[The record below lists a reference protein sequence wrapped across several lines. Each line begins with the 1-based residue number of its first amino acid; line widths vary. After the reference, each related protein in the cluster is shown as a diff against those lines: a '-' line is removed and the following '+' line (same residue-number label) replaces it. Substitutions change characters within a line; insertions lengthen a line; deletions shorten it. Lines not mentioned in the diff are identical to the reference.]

1 MTEFDSQSATFHGQ
15 LDASTPDM
23 SPSAQMSLAAAEL
36 ALGEVADGV
45 VITDRHGRIRYSNP
59 LAGELCGSLVGL
71 LPGQI
76 LSECLR
82 LEDDQGV
89 PLDLALS
96 PGEATAEEVPS
107 RRELRANLRRQGLRL
122 ADGEAE
128 LVEISVQINTVKDGV
143 SLDGY
148 VVVLRHTSEARRIS
162 SRLSWQSS
170 HDTLTRLPNRQTF
183 EQALQ
188 QLLNRD
194 TGPRQHHILLYLDVY
209 QFKVVNDTLGYS
221 AGDALLVALARILT
235 QCLGKNDLLGRVGS
249 DEFAVLLRDCTLEEA
264 KRIVTRL
271 REAVND
277 FVFEWES
284 SETRPALSIGAVS
297 VDAHAPP
304 SSQLLATANDACSA
318 AREQGRNRVKFFG
331 DSRKA
336 LEKRRESTWLSEIHA
351 AIRDDRLMLYRQPV
365 VALQEKNRVHHY
377 EVLVRMRGRD
387 GDIIS
392 PGLFLPAAERY
403 GIIDDVD
410 RWVIRNIFK
419 YMALE
424 QSSGAGGFHYAI
436 NVSGISLG
444 DEYFADF
451 VLRELTD
458 AGVAP
463 SRVQFEITET
473 SAINNLDRALMFI
486 HKLRAAGC
494 SFALDDF
501 GRGASSLAYLRQLPV
516 DYLKIDGSFV
526 RNMLEDEIDS
536 AMVSTVDHLAKRM
549 GISTIAEFAETPELL
564 ERLRLMGVDYAQG
577 FGIAAAACLPEISGP
592 RPTSVD

>member
-1 MTEFDSQSATFHGQ
+1 MTEFTPKNAAYHG
-15 LDASTPDM
+15 LLMETDADVLSGV
-23 SPSAQMSLAAAEL
+23 SLSSAAAEL

-45 VITDRHGRIRYSNP
+45 VVTDRHGRIRYSNP
-59 LAGELCGSLVGL
+59 LVSELCGNLVGL
-71 LPGQI
+71 LPGQP
-76 LSECLR
+76 LAGSLPLCDER
-82 LEDDQGV
+82 GEPLELGLGSGSAD
-89 PLDLALS
+89 S
-96 PGEATAEEVPS
+96 SIPS
-107 RRELRANLRRQGLRL
+107 RRELQGQIRREN
-122 ADGEAE
+122 GE
-128 LVEISVQINTVKDGV
+128 LLDISVVIHTLRDGV
-143 SLDGY
+143 NLEGY
-148 VVVLRHTSEARRIS
+148 VLVLRHTSEVRRIS

-170 HDTLTRLPNRQTF
+170 HDALTHLPNRQTF
-183 EQALQ
+183 EHALQ
-188 QLLNRD
+188 TLLGSD
-194 TGPRQHHILLYLDVY
+194 AGPRQHHILLYLDVY

-221 AGDALLVALARILT
+221 AGDALLIALAKILT
-235 QCLGKNDLLGRVGS
+235 RCLGKGDLLGRVGS
-249 DEFAVLLRDCTLEEA
+249 DEFALLLRDCTLEEA

-271 REAVND
+271 REAVNG
-277 FVFEWES
+277 FVFQWED

-297 VDAHAPP
+297 VDVHAPP
-304 SSQLLATANDACSA
+304 ASQLLASANDACSA
-318 AREQGRNRVKFFG
+318 ARDQGRNRVKFFG

-336 LEKRRESTWLSEIHA
+336 LEKRRESTWLAEIHA
-351 AIRDDRLMLYRQPV
+351 AIREDRLLLYRQPV
-365 VALQEKNRVHHY
+365 VALQDKNRVHHY
-377 EVLVRMRGRD
+377 EVLVRMQGRD
-387 GDIIS
+387 GDVIS

-403 GIIDDVD
+403 GIIDEVD
-410 RWVIRNIFK
+410 RWVIRSIFR

-424 QSSGAGGFHYAI
+424 QSSGAAGFHYAI
-436 NVSGISLG
+436 NISGISLG
-444 DEYFADF
+444 DEFFADF
-451 VLRELTD
+451 VLRELTE

-473 SAINNLDRALMFI
+473 SAINNLDRALVFI

-564 ERLRLMGVDYAQG
+564 EKLRLMGVDYAQG

-592 RPTSVD
+592 RPSSVN

>member
-1 MTEFDSQSATFHGQ
+1 MTEFDPQNARYHGQ
-15 LDASTPDM
+15 LDNVEPD
-23 SPSAQMSLAAAEL
+23 PLPEGQLTTAAAEL

-59 LAGELCGSLVGL
+59 LAGELCGNLMGL
-71 LPGQI
+71 LPGQLLAES
-76 LSECLR
+76 LSLQ
-82 LEDDQGV
+82 DASGA
-89 PLDLALS
+89 PLDLSLACAD
-96 PGEATAEEVPS
+96 GEEVPS
-107 RRELRANLRRQGLRL
+107 RREIQAYIYREGHRSAG
-122 ADGEAE
+122 GE
-128 LVEISVQINTVKDGV
+128 LVEISIQVNSLKEGV
-143 SLDGY
+143 NLEGY
-148 VVVLRHTSEARRIS
+148 VLVLRHTSEARRIS
-162 SRLSWQSS
+162 SRLSWHSS
-170 HDTLTRLPNRQTF
+170 HDALTRLPNRQTF
-183 EQALQ
+183 EHSLQ
-188 QLLNRD
+188 QLLNSEA
-194 TGPRQHHILLYLDVY
+194 GPRQHHILLYLDVY

-221 AGDALLVALARILT
+221 AGDALLIALAGILT
-235 QCLGKNDLLGRVGS
+235 RCLGKGDLLGRVGS
-249 DEFAVLLRDCTLEEA
+249 DEFALLLRDCTLEEA

-271 REAVND
+271 REAVNE

-297 VDAHAPP
+297 VDTHAPP
-304 SSQLLATANDACSA
+304 ASQLLASANDACSA
-318 AREQGRNRVKFFG
+318 ARDQGRNRVKFFG

-336 LEKRRESTWLSEIHA
+336 LEKRRESTWLAEIHA
-351 AIRDDRLMLYRQPV
+351 AIREDRLMLYRQPV

-387 GDIIS
+387 GDVIS

-410 RWVIRNIFK
+410 RWVIRKIFH

-424 QSSGAGGFHYAI
+424 QSSGSGGFHYAI
-436 NVSGISLG
+436 NISGISLG

-451 VLRELTD
+451 VLRELTE

-564 ERLRLMGVDYAQG
+564 EKLRMMGVDYAQG

-592 RPTSVD
+592 RPSSVN